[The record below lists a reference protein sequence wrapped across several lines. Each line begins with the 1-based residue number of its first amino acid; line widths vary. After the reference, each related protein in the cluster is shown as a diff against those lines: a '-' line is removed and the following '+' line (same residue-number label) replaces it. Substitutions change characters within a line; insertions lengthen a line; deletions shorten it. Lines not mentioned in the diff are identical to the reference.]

1 MISLS
6 SNGYAYEDTQAYKH
20 PLSNTPGLRGKTA
33 AGDMNNRAAY
43 VDDASIRPEMQ
54 KLCAPP
60 PPVPCHHLS
69 A

>member
-1 MISLS
+1 MF
-6 SNGYAYEDTQAYKH
+6 KH